1 MADFIEVHCDGERC
15 LINTAWIEEI
25 REEDTHKTTIY
36 FAFASPNGYEQDFV
50 KVNETYDQIQGKIFA
65 TEFKEAKQ

>member
-1 MADFIEVHCDGERC
+1 MDNFIEVHCDGERRF
-15 LINTAWIEEI
+15 INTAWIEEI
-25 REEDTHKTTIY
+25 REGNNHKATKY

-65 TEFKEAKQ
+65 RCYEKEAD